1 MHLQIDAAEFLAR
14 IKNGETMNL
23 LDVRETIEY
32 HTFNIGG
39 KNIPLGMIDMNL
51 ALAGYNKTNEIIV
64 ICSVGLR
71 SETAAKFLAANGYE
85 NVRNLTGGILA
96 LRKIKE

>member
-39 KNIPLGMIDMNL
+39 KNIPLGMIDTNL
-51 ALAGYNKTNEIIV
+51 ALAGYNKTNEIMQRWP
-64 ICSVGLR
+64 S
-71 SETAAKFLAANGYE
+71 K
-85 NVRNLTGGILA
+85 RNCG
-96 LRKIKE
+96 